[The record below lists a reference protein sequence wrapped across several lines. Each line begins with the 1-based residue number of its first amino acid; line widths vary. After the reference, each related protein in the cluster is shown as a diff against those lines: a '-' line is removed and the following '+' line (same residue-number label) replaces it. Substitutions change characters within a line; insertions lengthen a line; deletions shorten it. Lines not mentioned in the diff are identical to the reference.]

1 MREQDIAASGAADG
15 WPGPGGAEAFDLV
28 EAAGRRLRTDGKSKT
43 PATGDRRKPRAHGPD
58 ASCVGWPAPRQNL
71 SIQSSP

>member
-1 MREQDIAASGAADG
+1 MRRAVLRRDGKRGRSSIDGEGAT
-15 WPGPGGAEAFDLV
+15 
-28 EAAGRRLRTDGKSKT
+28 GRRLRTDGKSKT